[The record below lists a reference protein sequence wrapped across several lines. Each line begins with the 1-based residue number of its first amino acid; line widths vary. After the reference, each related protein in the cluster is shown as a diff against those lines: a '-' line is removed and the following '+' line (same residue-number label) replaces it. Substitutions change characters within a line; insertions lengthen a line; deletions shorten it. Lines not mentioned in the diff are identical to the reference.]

1 MTTQEIHGLAIRYF
15 IDQGLMLTKQMLLN
29 IIQNAEQDNFSQ
41 NTYSWFTQQIFSKVK
56 VYTQYSNYIK
66 FEQFMFE

>member
-1 MTTQEIHGLAIRYF
+1 MHGLAIRYF

-29 IIQNAEQDNFSQ
+29 INITQNAEQDNFSQ
-41 NTYSWFTQQIFSKVK
+41 NTFSWFTQQIFSNGK

-66 FEQFMFE
+66 FEQVMAK